1 MSKPYLKAI
10 HFRSP
15 DSAILL
21 GKNDSDRKFLCNFF
35 AKNCS
40 YKSFDV
46 KTTDDLIL
54 LVSSKSIT
62 LKSFTELLLN
72 KLLTCCNFPSIVVML
87 LCFGFPGVPITSS
100 NHAVIFSW
108 KARTTF
114 EVPFLLRWG
123 CAKELNQGQILTK
136 IADIIWF
143 YHPQT

>member
-10 HFRSP
+10 HFCSP

-35 AKNCS
+35 AKKCS

-46 KTTDDLIL
+46 KTTNDLIL

-100 NHAVIFSW
+100 TTRLYSHGKQ
-108 KARTTF
+108 KAF
-114 EVPFLLRWG
+114 EVPFLSRWG

>member
-1 MSKPYLKAI
+1 MSKQYLKAI

-21 GKNDSDRKFLCNFF
+21 GKIDFDRKIQCNSF

-40 YKSFDV
+40 YKCFDV

-54 LVSSKSIT
+54 LFSSKSIT

-123 CAKELNQGQILTK
+123 CAKELNHGQILTK
-136 IADIIWF
+136 IADII
-143 YHPQT
+143 